1 MPARSWKGG
10 VCACAAMPVSGRFAK
25 DRLSPCKRPYLGT
38 QRPSFTMRKTAF
50 WKTKDLTLLYAA

>member
-10 VCACAAMPVSGRFAK
+10 MCACAAMPVSGRFAK
-25 DRLSPCKRPYLGT
+25 DGLSLCK
-38 QRPSFTMRKTAF
+38 RPSFTMRKTAF